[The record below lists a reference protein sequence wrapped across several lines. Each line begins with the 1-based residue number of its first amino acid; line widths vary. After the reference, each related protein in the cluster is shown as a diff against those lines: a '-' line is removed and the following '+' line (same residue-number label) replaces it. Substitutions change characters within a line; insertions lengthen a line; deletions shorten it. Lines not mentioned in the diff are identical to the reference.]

1 MVDVT
6 IQYVNIYVSKI
17 TRSIDFYRDIVGLEL
32 HFTDEEHGYA
42 SFNAGPIRVGLAEV
56 SKSQDNLTGRH
67 TGVGFCTVDLEQ
79 TYAEWVDRGVEFSM
93 KPERQ
98 PWGGFMA
105 MFADPDGNI
114 SYLDQPDVVHS
125 G

>member
-17 TRSIDFYRDIVGLEL
+17 TQSIDFYRDIVGLEL
-32 HFTDEEHGYA
+32 QFADEEHGYA
-42 SFNAGPIRVGLAEV
+42 SFNAGSIRLGLAEV
-56 SKSQDNLTGRH
+56 GMSQDNLTGRH
-67 TGVGFCTVDLEQ
+67 TGVGFCTGDLEQ
-79 TYAEWVDRGVEFSM
+79 TYAEWVDRGVEFSK

-98 PWGGFMA
+98 PWEGFMA
-105 MFADPDGNI
+105 MFADPDGNV

>member
-42 SFNAGPIRVGLAEV
+42 SFNAGLIRVGLAEV

-67 TGVGFCTVDLEQ
+67 TGVGFCTVDLE
-79 TYAEWVDRGVEFSM
+79 
-93 KPERQ
+93 RQ

-114 SYLDQPDVVHS
+114 SYLDQPDGVHS